1 MPRKQRGG
9 DLTSLF
15 EGAKNSVIG
24 AIGQVKGAVTQ
35 ALPVTKPAL
44 SDDKSAEVLGMPKE
58 SEGKTMTG
66 GRRRRRKSSG
76 KRKTKRRV

>member
-1 MPRKQRGG
+1 M
-9 DLTSLF
+9 
-15 EGAKNSVIG
+15 GAVDD
-24 AIGQVKGAVTQ
+24 VKGAVTG

-66 GRRRRRKSSG
+66 GRRRRRKSAG
-76 KRKTKRRV
+76 RRKTKRRV